1 MEQPNDIWFRRV
13 GIPIAVI
20 LANLFYLDRY
30 NYNLATYLAWVVAGI
45 FYLSPVWSLSI
56 RWLLFVRKRHN
67 GIDQTRQRVFYT
79 FAGYFATTTISQAI
93 FLYLLNASGL
103 APTPITLH
111 SYVVNALISF
121 GFTVII
127 GTIYEIIYYLY
138 LYRLAVAESEAV
150 QQASLKTQFD
160 TLKTQVNPHFLF
172 NSLNS
177 LSALIQEDQTQ
188 AGLFLDELATVYRYL
203 LQTHEQKL
211 VPLKTELTFIQSFL
225 YLLKTRFGSAFVY
238 DIDVHTN
245 QLDRLLPPLT
255 LQILI
260 ESAIKH
266 NIIEAAQ
273 PLRVTIVTEGD
284 SLIVSNTI
292 QRKNRLLETQ
302 PGGLSDLTTR
312 FQMLKMPLP
321 VFLDDSEFFTVRLP
335 LGKKSEEHLV
345 ALSHDRQ

>member
-13 GIPIAVI
+13 GIPIALF

-30 NYNLATYLAWVVAGI
+30 NYSLETYLAWTIAGI
-45 FYLSPVWSLSI
+45 LYLLPVWSLSV
-56 RWLLFVRKRHN
+56 RWLLFIRKRHT

-79 FAGYFATTTISQAI
+79 FSGYLAITTISQAV
-93 FLYLLNASGL
+93 FLYLLDALGL

-111 SYVVNALISF
+111 SYVINALISF

-127 GTIYEIIYYLY
+127 GTIYEIIYYLQ
-138 LYRLAVAESEAV
+138 LYRLAVSESEAV
-150 QQASLKTQFD
+150 QQASLRTQFD

-177 LSALIQEDQTQ
+177 LSALIQEDQAQ

-211 VPLKTELTFIQSFL
+211 VSLRTELTFIRSFL

-238 DIDVHTN
+238 DIDVHDN
-245 QLDRLLPPLT
+245 QLERLLPPLT
-255 LQILI
+255 LQVLI

-266 NIIEAAQ
+266 NIIEVAR
-273 PLRVTIVTEGD
+273 PLRITIVSEGET
-284 SLIVSNTI
+284 LIVTNTI

-312 FQMLKMPLP
+312 FQMLKMPPP

-335 LGKKSEEHLV
+335 LGKKNEEHLV
-345 ALSHDRQ
+345 VLSHNR